1 MLAREVDRSAC
12 WGYDFPVS
20 QHCEVGPASLQT
32 QSAQALTR
40 QRLFCA
46 RDFYGGCHGG
56 SSERRSSECGTGNPV
71 ASAAHQRFPAFGGGS
86 HPTQR
91 IAS

>member
-12 WGYDFPVS
+12 CGYNFSVS
-20 QHCEVGPASLQT
+20 KHWEIGISSPQT

-71 ASAAHQRFPAFGGGS
+71 ASAASQRMTALQAAPS
-86 HPTQR
+86 LHTR
-91 IAS
+91 SL